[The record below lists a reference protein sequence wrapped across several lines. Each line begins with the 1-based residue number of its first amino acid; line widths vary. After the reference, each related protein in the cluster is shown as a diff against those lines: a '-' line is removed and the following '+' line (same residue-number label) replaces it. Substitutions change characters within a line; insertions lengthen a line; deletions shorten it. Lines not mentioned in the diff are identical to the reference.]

1 MKKGVLQIGFN
12 HIEESIMSD
21 MNKRVEMTDEAVAMT
36 DLLLPL
42 MDKYPNWYY
51 KMLSLSLM
59 SGCII
64 GDA

>member
-1 MKKGVLQIGFN
+1 
-12 HIEESIMSD
+12 MSD
-21 MNKRVEMTDEAVAMT
+21 MSKRVEMTDEAVAMT